1 MQTLL
6 VCPSLL
12 GDGVPCQQTT
22 ASPADLPLGPRNPVL
37 SFSSPSQPTSNRG
50 HSRTGITQTRWS
62 PTCACPASVQSRDL
76 SPLHRTFAHMHTH
89 VCTHTMPMTIPLHS
103 APHPGNTGKTLISAG
118 CPGQRGLSGF
128 SSSSP
133 SPLQCPHLPLTAS
146 WVPGT
151 RKPCSLHGVGRR
163 AGGPEEGEGVGA
175 GL

>member
-22 ASPADLPLGPRNPVL
+22 TSPADLPPGPRNPVSVPL
-37 SFSSPSQPTSNRG
+37 PSLLPTGDNPVQGLLRP
-50 HSRTGITQTRWS
+50 HWS
-62 PTCACPASVQSRDL
+62 PTCVCPASMQSRDL

-89 VCTHTMPMTIPLHS
+89 ECIYTMPMTIPSHS

-118 CPGQRGLSGF
+118 CPGQRGLSGL
-128 SSSSP
+128 SCSSP
-133 SPLQCPHLPLTAS
+133 CPLQCPRRPLTAC

-151 RKPCSLHGVGRR
+151 WQPCSLHGVGRR